1 MTFLGRG
8 LRGDDIIPRLM
19 PYRSFPSR
27 SRLFSLLL
35 FVATVLSA
43 FPAHAQWRALQALES
58 RGALVSA
65 AAIDLDDG
73 NHVIEQLN
81 ATTRLTPASL
91 TKLTTA
97 ALALQTWPPG
107 KMFETH
113 LLANAPIVRGHLTG
127 DLILQGAGDP
137 SLDDQSLWQLAAQ
150 VRGAGVHAVSG
161 DLFVDPAPFGVVT
174 CEARDRCY
182 ALERSDSAYNAPL
195 ASVGVDF
202 GNWCIVVRP
211 TAPGAPAL
219 VRGCGVTQLP
229 ISVQGVIRTV
239 ARGHRQ
245 TFWVERRTSSPGGDM
260 LQVGGDIPL
269 GDDQTVYRSMSNPL
283 IGVGLLLKETLREI
297 GVDVAGQVV
306 VRASHPPPGSY
317 VLGDVEGLSL
327 QEQLGRMLRYSNNY
341 IADVLTMDMAAS
353 VDDHPPE
360 ALASAGRLLSDFV
373 ERVQARDRPAS
384 LVAPPIYSGS
394 GLTTD
399 NRLSANDLVRLLAY
413 EYHDARRFPAFYGGL
428 VVPRDAPFVF
438 LRQGDAAW
446 LDRVAL
452 KTGTLDNPRSVCGIA
467 GYLRKRD
474 GGWIAFAAIVNGGP
488 AWRHVPLYQAIGA
501 ERSDIQSLLEKY

>member
-1 MTFLGRG
+1 M
-8 LRGDDIIPRLM
+8 M
-19 PYRSFPSR
+19 HRSPPSR
-27 SRLFSLLL
+27 LGILSLLL
-35 FVATVLSA
+35 ALTVAL
-43 FPAHAQWRALQALES
+43 PAHAQWRALQALQQ

-65 AAIDLDDG
+65 AAIDLDDH
-73 NHVIEQLN
+73 NTVIEQLN
-81 ATTRLTPASL
+81 ATSRLTPASL
-91 TKLTTA
+91 TKLTTT
-97 ALALQTWPPG
+97 ALALQTWPAD
-107 KMFETH
+107 KMFQTR
-113 LLANAPIVRGHLTG
+113 LLANAPIVRGHVTG

-150 VRGAGVHAVSG
+150 VRGAGVDVVSG

-174 CEARDRCY
+174 CETQDRCH
-182 ALERSDSAYNAPL
+182 ALESSDSAYNAPL

-202 GNWCIVVRP
+202 GNWCVVVRP
-211 TAPGAPAL
+211 TTPGAAAL

-229 ISVQGVIRTV
+229 IAVQGAIRTV
-239 ARGHRQ
+239 ARSARQ
-245 TFWVERRTSSPGGDM
+245 TFWVERRTSAAGDDM

-269 GDDQTVYRSMSNPL
+269 GDDQTVYRSMSNPSL
-283 IGVGLLLKETLREI
+283 GVGLLLKETLRELR
-297 GVDVAGQVV
+297 VAVAGPVV
-306 VRASHPPPGSY
+306 VRASQPPAHSY
-317 VLGDVEGLSL
+317 ELGNVEGLSL
-327 QEQLGRMLRYSNNY
+327 REQLGRMLRFSNNY

-353 VDDHPPE
+353 VDDHPPQ

-373 ERVQARDRPAS
+373 ERVEARDRPAS

-399 NRLSANDLVRLLAY
+399 NRLSANDLVRILAY
-413 EYHDARRFPAFYGGL
+413 EYRDARRFPAFYGGL

-438 LRQGDAAW
+438 LRQGGAAW

-467 GYLRKRD
+467 GYLRKRN

-488 AWRHVPLYQAIGA
+488 GWKHVPLFQAIQA
-501 ERSDIQSLLEKY
+501 ERTDVESLLQRY